1 MRTSGAA
8 ASSSVL
14 FLSPPVTAVL
24 AFLVFGDVLDLREA
38 VGLVIAVVGVAAA
51 TRSAAVVAR

>member
-1 MRTSGAA
+1 
-8 ASSSVL
+8 
-14 FLSPPVTAVL
+14 
-24 AFLVFGDVLDLREA
+24 VFGDVLDLREA